1 MTRAVH
7 PKHTLTHS
15 HTHACTCTV
24 TGTPT
29 MQSHMYYYTGR
40 WAGVTD
46 VIVYVVLGSEKYN
59 MLAAENQ

>member
-1 MTRAVH
+1 
-7 PKHTLTHS
+7 
-15 HTHACTCTV
+15 
-24 TGTPT
+24 
-29 MQSHMYYYTGR
+29 MYYYTGR